1 MLAKI
6 VKEDQRNW
14 DLYIPSKYLA
24 YGLVGN
30 FVCLMTCFNHTPAFP
45 NISFILSTIPSSSQ
59 GWRALSRLL
68 AKLWSQGIASHSKG
82 LLWPLE
88 NQHLSSRRP
97 SPLVGQENPEGQVYE
112 TGKVEWSDLQ
122 DQVGSYSSVKTRVV
136 NFNQLKS
143 LNRACNKDQG
153 WTAVERGPTG
163 VLRRFSTQAGSDARR
178 HFPGNYRR
186 STFDTASSHSRR
198 SC

>member
-24 YGLVGN
+24 YSLVGN
-30 FVCLMTCFNHTPAFP
+30 FDCLMTCFNHTPAFP
-45 NISFILSTIPSSSQ
+45 NISFILSTIPNSSQ
-59 GWRALSRLL
+59 GWRALSRSL

-97 SPLVGQENPEGQVYE
+97 SPLVRQENPEGQVYE

-122 DQVGSYSSVKTRVV
+122 DQVLYAQLGVTPALKREWLIAFSWNSSTEPATRIKAGPRLREDLLWSCVV
-136 NFNQLKS
+136 LQHK
-143 LNRACNKDQG
+143 RAVMRKC
-153 WTAVERGPTG
+153 WMMT
-163 VLRRFSTQAGSDARR
+163 FSRK
-178 HFPGNYRR
+178 FL
-186 STFDTASSHSRR
+186 
-198 SC
+198 